1 MSDAQQ
7 NVTLFLEA
15 ILDWSIV
22 SALDDRMQCGRS
34 HEQWRRTFSWYRF
47 VGIWEH
53 GGDHPVVEREPFD
66 LVDDRPRN
74 IQLVLRDL
82 LRRGEVSFFRKVR
95 ADN

>member
-1 MSDAQQ
+1 MS
-7 NVTLFLEA
+7 LLMC
-15 ILDWSIV
+15 V
-22 SALDDRMQCGRS
+22 SLVV
-34 HEQWRRTFSWYRF
+34 WRREKIHP
-47 VGIWEH
+47 IWEH
-53 GGDHPVVEREPFD
+53 GGGHSVVEREPFD